1 MTHDPDE
8 EFGQPR
14 VPDGHPLK
22 RHVLYRLTIERWHA
36 VHLAGYG

>member
-1 MTHDPDE
+1 MTPTKSSAS
-8 EFGQPR
+8 R